1 MSSMVN
7 FRWRLFL
14 HSPDYILWSG
24 SFNSDCAGEQEHP
37 HPPRMENHYAC
48 WEPSCFLKT
57 CKPSMLAQGSTALCR
72 TPIGQLPTAKQKEKQ
87 TNKQKSHCHSVSKLV
102 INIWRYLIW
111 RARQDSSTSI
121 GVFQFY
127 RELWVRTKAHSIH
140 KALKKYF
147 QLTMEVLHETLA

>member
-1 MSSMVN
+1 MAHLIVTALENRSI
-7 FRWRLFL
+7 
-14 HSPDYILWSG
+14 PIP
-24 SFNSDCAGEQEHP
+24 QEWKTTMHA
-37 HPPRMENHYAC
+37 ENHPVSSKHVNPLCLLRAAQHYA
-48 WEPSCFLKT
+48 ELLSVNSQQQSK
-57 CKPSMLAQGSTALCR
+57 K
-72 TPIGQLPTAKQKEKQ
+72 KNKQ
-87 TNKQKSHCHSVSKLV
+87 TNKNPIATVVSKLV